1 MADFEAVLLLANGTE
16 GDANRRAFIAT
27 GSIYAVLF
35 VVCIVQLVRNCRSYA
50 QWIQQKWM
58 HFLLVLL
65 TLTRAGFLL
74 SVGMFNWCDVTSEGV
89 LSPACEANGLERQL
103 FYILDQLPNMF
114 FFSMYLVMGLFWA
127 EIYYNATDQLD
138 IFLHV
143 IKPVSKLVHVMA
155 YFLQIGLWILYADP
169 WRSEDH
175 YFGRGYAAFSTSI
188 FLLVTTAFVVYG
200 RLAYVDRSADRA
212 VPVDLPIRTRKLKEV
227 TVMTT
232 ICTTCFTARSLLIL
246 HLSQDHVQLADHLT
260 WLMILLYYSLFELLP
275 TVVILHFHRRFPRP
289 QASPTLAK
297 AAPYRFIA
305 TIDSDS
311 DSEAPLS
318 PEDSLRQT
326 LIHPSSP

>member
-1 MADFEAVLLLANGTE
+1 
-16 GDANRRAFIAT
+16 
-27 GSIYAVLF
+27 
-35 VVCIVQLVRNCRSYA
+35 
-50 QWIQQKWM
+50 
-58 HFLLVLL
+58 
-65 TLTRAGFLL
+65 
-74 SVGMFNWCDVTSEGV
+74 MFNWCDVTSEGV

-200 RLAYVDRSADRA
+200 RLAYVELRA

>member
-1 MADFEAVLLLANGTE
+1 KKKPQSEMTMADFEAVLLLANGTE

-35 VVCIVQLVRNCRSYA
+35 V
-50 QWIQQKWM
+50 KWM

-175 YFGRGYAAFSTSI
+175 YFGRG
-188 FLLVTTAFVVYG
+188 
-200 RLAYVDRSADRA
+200 RSADRA

>member
-1 MADFEAVLLLANGTE
+1 MTMADFEAVLLLANGTE

-35 VVCIVQLVRNCRSYA
+35 VVCVVQLVRNCRSYA
-50 QWIQQKWM
+50 QWTQQKWM
-58 HFLLVLL
+58 HLLLVLL

-74 SVGMFNWCDVTSEGV
+74 SVGIFNWCDVTSEGV

-143 IKPVSKLVHVMA
+143 IKPVSKLFHVMA

-200 RLAYVDRSADRA
+200 RLAYVELRA

-297 AAPYRFIA
+297 AAPYRFI
-305 TIDSDS
+305 
-311 DSEAPLS
+311 
-318 PEDSLRQT
+318 EDSLRQT